1 MPSPIPRIAAGR
13 NFLAPMQRMLARIG
27 GREIAPKR
35 AAAIYDEYD
44 RRRGYAAYGD
54 LCRAASARK
63 PAAGD
68 QDRLGSKGFAHL
80 KLIGSDAARD
90 LRETIAA
97 QQDLCCVKKDD
108 RNLLGFRITDR
119 ERIRRLLR
127 TLITP
132 QADAQFLRYF
142 QSEYLVHTIACTLT
156 PKAEQQDVVS
166 FRWHCDKGPR
176 QHLKMIVYLN
186 ATERHGGN
194 TEFIDLADTAR
205 VARRGYLFG
214 HSWARTG
221 DLRRLS
227 RIAGQPLRSHSQPM
241 RTGDAVIFQPALVLH
256 RGISPAKGD
265 RLAITLCLLPSPV
278 PWEEALNR
286 GALTDLALSE
296 KWHRHANAL
305 LQRLGSGDG
314 LPAPRRAP
322 GKHGD
327 PSRRAAP
334 CANSQDGAC

>member
-1 MPSPIPRIAAGR
+1 MPRTGAAGGHFPSPMG
-13 NFLAPMQRMLARIG
+13 RMLARIG
-27 GREIAPKR
+27 WREIAPKR

-44 RRRGYAAYGD
+44 RRRGYAAYGE

-63 PAAGD
+63 PGARD
-68 QDRLGSKGFAHL
+68 QDRLSSKGFAYL
-80 KLIGSDAARD
+80 RLIGSDAARG
-90 LRETIAA
+90 LRERLAA
-97 QQDLCCVKKDD
+97 EHDLSCVKKND

-119 ERIRRLLR
+119 ERIRGLLR

-156 PKAEQQDVVS
+156 PKAERQDVVS

-176 QHLKMIVYLN
+176 KHLKMIVYLN
-186 ATERHGGN
+186 ASERHGGN
-194 TEFIDLADTAR
+194 TEFIDLADTAS

-214 HSWARTG
+214 RSKARTG
-221 DLRRLS
+221 DLGRLS
-227 RIAGQPLRSHSQPM
+227 RIAGQSLRSHSQPM
-241 RTGDAVIFQPALVLH
+241 QAGDAVIFQPALVLH

-305 LQRLGSGDG
+305 LRRLGGG
-314 LPAPRRAP
+314 LLAQRSALGR
-322 GKHGD
+322 HGD
-327 PSRRAAP
+327 RSRPPGQSAR
-334 CANSQDGAC
+334 S